1 MKFHLAEAL
10 QHRWVERPPAGWT
23 ASREVAL
30 LDRAE
35 ARILGYQPKA
45 DLMLQHL
52 ESSRRVWIELEIS
65 RADPV
70 ANPVK
75 FGSAHLLKPLPPSD
89 SFVSLVSR
97 DIAAGRA
104 NLTAHAVWLLRS
116 SGLRA
121 FQMPLM
127 PELDAKAIKLLNQGK
142 RDLNDLPTTDLG
154 ELLEATMPIAAA
166 DGAGIYRVTN
176 RLEVFLNIHQ
186 WNKDM
191 TDSQS
196 RTAWGC
202 RRVRYFVHDPRSNL
216 FAPSKFAA
224 YTRIPEAAG
233 NEEPPPFN
241 PAMTVRYYSRIP
253 HDTPIFD
260 GRRAWHRIASLGF
273 QVLPAMECPY
283 IIHRHFKAWLAM
295 HSSSIH
301 TDFDESVILVDS
313 GRVQDRL

>member
-35 ARILGYQPKA
+35 ARVLGYQPKA
-45 DLMLQHL
+45 DLMLQHQ

-97 DIAAGRA
+97 DITIGRA

-121 FQMPLM
+121 FQMPLL
-127 PELDAKAIKLLNQGK
+127 PELDGKAIKLLNQGK
-142 RDLNDLPTTDLG
+142 RDLNELPSPDLA
-154 ELLEATMPIAAA
+154 ELLEATQPVAAA

-186 WNKDM
+186 WNKDIA
-191 TDSQS
+191 DSQS
-196 RTAWGC
+196 RAAWGR
-202 RRVRYFVHDPRSNL
+202 RRVRYFVHDPRSHL

-224 YTRIPEAAG
+224 YTRIPEADG
-233 NEEPPPFN
+233 CEEPPPFN

-253 HDTPIFD
+253 HDAPIFD
-260 GRRAWHRIASLGF
+260 GRKAWQRIASLGF
-273 QVLPAMECPY
+273 RVLSAKDCQST
-283 IIHRHFKAWLAM
+283 IQRHFKAWLTM

-301 TDFDESVILVDS
+301 ANFDEAAILVNAEHTP
-313 GRVQDRL
+313 

>member
-1 MKFHLAEAL
+1 MKFRLAEAL

-121 FQMPLM
+121 FQMPLL
-127 PELDAKAIKLLNQGK
+127 PELNGRAIKLLNQGK
-142 RDLNDLPTTDLG
+142 GDLNDLPTPDLG
-154 ELLEATMPIAAA
+154 ELLLSTEPVCSS
-166 DGAGIYRVTN
+166 GGSGIYRVTN

-196 RTAWGC
+196 RTAWGR

-273 QVLPAMECPY
+273 HVLFPKDCQS
-283 IIHRHFKAWLAM
+283 IIQRHFKAWLAM

-301 TDFDESVILVDS
+301 TDFDKAAILVNAEHIS
-313 GRVQDRL
+313 QLG